1 LVLTAAISVKQ
12 GFMMDINYGLLST
25 YVISLLLMIGL
36 PIALGYFAIR
46 YLKVSWWVVFTGV
59 LTFIGSQ
66 VLRIPASY
74 GLSSLFQSGILP
86 VPSASWIPV
95 FNGLVAGLL
104 AGVFEETAR
113 LVGFMFL
120 KKKAHPFKSAIG
132 LGIGHGGIESVLLG
146 ILGTGTT
153 LASVL
158 FYNAGAQLAKGTST
172 QEIQYV
178 LAQIQQFWTTSWH
191 FGLLPGLERVIALSI
206 QIVLSIMVWKAIA
219 DRQWLWFV
227 LAILYHTFVN
237 AISVYLTQIGWGYWA
252 VEGVLA
258 IFLVINVYVIYSS
271 WKVET
276 AVEADEEF
284 EDEDDE
290 DDVDDEDDDEDDD
303 VDDEENEVDDV
314 EPEEVEGEESDPPD
328 TDTEKEE

>member
-1 LVLTAAISVKQ
+1 
-12 GFMMDINYGLLST
+12 MDINYGLLST
-25 YVISLLLMIGL
+25 YIISLLLMIGL
-36 PIALGYFAIR
+36 PIVLGYFVIR

-66 VLRIPASY
+66 ALRIPASY
-74 GLSSLFQSGILP
+74 GLSSLFQSGAIP
-86 VPSASWIPV
+86 APSATWIPV

-120 KKKAHPFKSAIG
+120 KKKARPFKSAIG
-132 LGIGHGGIESVLLG
+132 LGAGHGGIESILLG

-191 FGLLPGLERVIALSI
+191 FGLLPGVERVIALSI

-258 IFLVINVYVIYSS
+258 IFLVINVFVIYNS
-271 WKVET
+271 WKEET
-276 AVEADEEF
+276 AIEADEEF
-284 EDEDDE
+284 EDDGTEDDE
-290 DDVDDEDDDEDDD
+290 EENDDGDEDEDEAEEDEEIEFDEVDDEMGDTP
-303 VDDEENEVDDV
+303 DEE
-314 EPEEVEGEESDPPD
+314 
-328 TDTEKEE
+328 TEKVE

>member
-1 LVLTAAISVKQ
+1 
-12 GFMMDINYGLLST
+12 MDINFGLLST

-36 PIALGYFAIR
+36 PIALGYFVIR

-66 VLRIPASY
+66 ALRIPASY
-74 GLSSLFQSGILP
+74 GLSALFQNGTLP
-86 VPSASWIPV
+86 TPSATWIPV

-120 KKKAHPFKSAIG
+120 KKKARPFKSAIG
-132 LGIGHGGIESVLLG
+132 LGVGHGGFESILLG

-158 FYNAGAQLAKGTST
+158 FYNAGAQIAKGTST

-178 LAQIQQFWTTSWH
+178 LAQIQQFWTAPWH
-191 FGLLPGLERVIALSI
+191 FGLLPGVERVIALSI
-206 QIVLSIMVWKAIA
+206 QIVLSIMVWKAIV

-227 LAILYHTFVN
+227 LAVLYHTFVN

-258 IFLVINVYVIYSS
+258 IFLVINVFVIYSS
-271 WKVET
+271 WKEET
-276 AVEADEEF
+276 AIEADEEF
-284 EDEDDE
+284 SDDAEDDE
-290 DDVDDEDDDEDDD
+290 EDVDDDEEDEEDYDED
-303 VDDEENEVDDV
+303 EEV
-314 EPEEVEGEESDPPD
+314 EDVEGEESDEPNE
-328 TDTEKEE
+328 DTEKEE

>member
-1 LVLTAAISVKQ
+1 
-12 GFMMDINYGLLST
+12 
-25 YVISLLLMIGL
+25 
-36 PIALGYFAIR
+36 
-46 YLKVSWWVVFTGV
+46 
-59 LTFIGSQ
+59 
-66 VLRIPASY
+66 
-74 GLSSLFQSGILP
+74 
-86 VPSASWIPV
+86 
-95 FNGLVAGLL
+95 VAGLL

-120 KKKAHPFKSAIG
+120 KKKARPFKSSIG
-132 LGIGHGGIESVLLG
+132 LGVGHGGIESVLLG

-191 FGLLPGLERVIALSI
+191 FGLLPGVERVIALSI
-206 QIVLSIMVWKAIA
+206 QIVLSILVWKAIV

-258 IFLVINVYVIYSS
+258 IFLVINVYVIYNS
-271 WKVET
+271 WKEET
-276 AVEADEEF
+276 SVEADEEF
-284 EDEDDE
+284 EDEDEDEEDEEDNDEEDDETEAIEDDEVEVEDE
-290 DDVDDEDDDEDDD
+290 DEVSDTS
-303 VDDEENEVDDV
+303 NE
-314 EPEEVEGEESDPPD
+314 G
-328 TDTEKEE
+328 TEKE

>member
-1 LVLTAAISVKQ
+1 
-12 GFMMDINYGLLST
+12 MDINFGLLST

-36 PIALGYFAIR
+36 PIALGYFVIR
-46 YLKVSWWVVFTGV
+46 YLKVSWWVVLTGV

-74 GLSSLFQSGILP
+74 GLSALFQNGTLPTPSAAWLP
-86 VPSASWIPV
+86 V
-95 FNGLVAGLL
+95 FYGLSAGLL

-120 KKKAHPFKSAIG
+120 KKKARPFKSALG
-132 LGIGHGGIESVLLG
+132 LGVGHGGIESILLG

-158 FYNAGAQLAKGTST
+158 FYNAGAQVAKGTST

-178 LAQIQQFWTTSWH
+178 LAQIQQFWTTPWH
-191 FGLLPGLERVIALSI
+191 FGLLPGVERVIALSI
-206 QIVLSIMVWKAIA
+206 QIVLSIMVWKAIV

-258 IFLVINVYVIYSS
+258 IFLAINVFVIYSS
-271 WKVET
+271 WKEET
-276 AVEADEEF
+276 AIEADEEF
-284 EDEDDE
+284 YDDAEDDEDEDDE
-290 DDVDDEDDDEDDD
+290 EVDEDELDEDD
-303 VDDEENEVDDV
+303 EV
-314 EPEEVEGEESDPPD
+314 EIEEVEGEENDAPD
-328 TDTEKEE
+328 EEAEKEE

>member
-1 LVLTAAISVKQ
+1 
-12 GFMMDINYGLLST
+12 MDINFGLLST
-25 YVISLLLMIGL
+25 YIISLLLMVGL
-36 PIALGYFAIR
+36 PIALGYFVIR
-46 YLKVSWWVVFTGV
+46 YLKVSWWVVLTGV
-59 LTFIGSQ
+59 FTFIGSQ
-66 VLRIPASY
+66 LLRIPASY
-74 GLSSLFQSGILP
+74 GLSSLFQSGVLP
-86 VPSASWIPV
+86 VPSDAWIPV

-120 KKKAHPFKSAIG
+120 KKRARPFKSAIG
-132 LGIGHGGIESVLLG
+132 LGIGHGGTESILLG

-178 LAQIQQFWTTSWH
+178 LAQIQQFWTTPWH
-191 FGLLPGLERVIALSI
+191 FGLLPGVERVIALSI
-206 QIVLSIMVWKAIA
+206 QIVLSIMVWKAVV

-237 AISVYLTQIGWGYWA
+237 AVSVYLTQIGWGYWA

-271 WKVET
+271 WKEET
-276 AVEADEEF
+276 AIEADEEF
-284 EDEDDE
+284 DDIDDEDEDEEEEGDDEDDE
-290 DDVDDEDDDEDDD
+290 EYDD
-303 VDDEENEVDDV
+303 NEVD
-314 EPEEVEGEESDPPD
+314 ESEEDEIEMEEDEGAASDTPIENTEE
-328 TDTEKEE
+328 K

>member
-1 LVLTAAISVKQ
+1 
-12 GFMMDINYGLLST
+12 MDINYGLLST
-25 YVISLLLMIGL
+25 YIISLLLMIGL
-36 PIALGYFAIR
+36 PIALGYFVIR
-46 YLKVSWWVVFTGV
+46 YLKVSWWVVLTGV
-59 LTFIGSQ
+59 LTFVGSQ

-74 GLSSLFQSGILP
+74 GLSSLFQSGALP
-86 VPSASWIPV
+86 VPSEAWIPV

-120 KKKAHPFKSAIG
+120 KKKARPFKSSIG
-132 LGIGHGGIESVLLG
+132 LGVGHGGTESILLG

-158 FYNAGAQLAKGTST
+158 FYNAGAQLAKGTTS

-178 LAQIQQFWTTSWH
+178 LAQIQQFWTTPWH
-191 FGLLPGLERVIALSI
+191 FGLLPGVERVIALSI
-206 QIVLSIMVWKAIA
+206 QIVLSIMVWKAVVN
-219 DRQWLWFV
+219 RQWLWFV

-271 WKVET
+271 WKEET
-276 AVEADEEF
+276 AIEADEEF
-284 EDEDDE
+284 EDEDE
-290 DDVDDEDDDEDDD
+290 DDDDDDDAEKDEDDEDDEDNDEDE
-303 VDDEENEVDDV
+303 VDENEADEGELEEEEGEVSDSPN
-314 EPEEVEGEESDPPD
+314 EKPEEEE
-328 TDTEKEE
+328 

>member
-1 LVLTAAISVKQ
+1 
-12 GFMMDINYGLLST
+12 MDINYGLLSS
-25 YVISLLLMIGL
+25 YIISLLLMIGL
-36 PIALGYFAIR
+36 PIALGYFVIR

-66 VLRIPASY
+66 LLRIPASY
-74 GLSSLFQSGILP
+74 GLSSLFQTGAIP
-86 VPSASWIPV
+86 APSATWIPV

-120 KKKAHPFKSAIG
+120 KKKARPFKSSIG
-132 LGIGHGGIESVLLG
+132 LGVGHGGIESILLG

-191 FGLLPGLERVIALSI
+191 FGLLPGVERVIALSI
-206 QIVLSIMVWKAIA
+206 QIVLSIMVWKAIV

-258 IFLVINVYVIYSS
+258 IFLVINLFVIYNS
-271 WKVET
+271 WKEET
-276 AVEADEEF
+276 AIEADEEF
-284 EDEDDE
+284 EDDDDDDDDDEDDE
-290 DDVDDEDDDEDDD
+290 DDGDNDEANKDDET
-303 VDDEENEVDDV
+303 EENEDD
-314 EPEEVEGEESDPPD
+314 EVELEGDGGEVSNTPNEG
-328 TDTEKEE
+328 TEEE